1 MMKNSTQP
9 LLLSSGL
16 RKLLTLIFILLGAV
30 SGVNGQKYA
39 SGKLSFNTA
48 EEQLPTLFAFGI
60 GLSGRL
66 GTGNEN
72 DVNSPVAVNND
83 NDWKQVSAGGDYSLA
98 VKSDGSLWAWGNGN
112 SGRLG
117 TGNTDQQNHPV
128 KIGQAS
134 NWGQVSAGSAHS
146 LAIKTD
152 GTLWAWGSGNS
163 GRLGAGNDNDQD
175 RPVQVGEVSDWVQ
188 VIAGFS
194 HSLALKSNG
203 TLWAWGSGS
212 SGRLGTGNIQD
223 QYSPVQIGNSTNWT
237 QVSTSDNHSL
247 ALKADG
253 TLWAWGSGS
262 NGKLGTG
269 NTDSQHLPVQVGEA
283 ADWMQVSAGRWHSVA
298 LKSDGTL
305 WAWGTGNH
313 LGTGNSGNDE
323 YPDQHSPVQVGQASD
338 WRHVSAGQDHTLAIK
353 ADGTLWSWGHG
364 ADGALGTGNTI
375 DQHSP
380 VRIGDQIY
388 TYASAGGFHSL
399 ALRKEQL
406 SPDANG
412 IFYIRKGSIGN
423 GSSWENAASDLTEA
437 VNDSRA
443 GQQIWVAA
451 GEYQPSSGQSFSM
464 KEGVK
469 IYGGFPAT
477 GSPAINDRD
486 YASNVTTLKGN
497 NASVVYNNLNF
508 LTNAAILDGFT
519 ITGGSASEGGGIYNR
534 ASSPLMRNLVIKGN
548 SATSHGGGI
557 ALSGGSD
564 NFRLENSL
572 VTSNT
577 ASAPG
582 GGIYVLNSSS
592 PVIVNVTISG
602 NTAGSGGSGVTVE
615 RSNLTVHNSII
626 WSNSGTALNF
636 QGPGANGRADISYS
650 LVQGSGGSGSRWQS
664 TIGTDNGHNIDTDP
678 LFIDPANSNYT
689 FPTWSPV
696 VNAGNTALLN
706 NAPSLKDIS
715 GNARIVASVI
725 DLGAYENQQVQNASV
740 RYVRQGATGNGYS
753 WEDASGDL
761 QVMIN
766 SSGTNN
772 EIWVASGEYQP
783 ASGQSFSMKES
794 VKIYGGFPATGN
806 PTMNDRNYATNV
818 TILKG
823 NNASVVYNNFNFL
836 TNAAILD
843 GFTIT
848 GGHAGEGGGIY
859 NRVSSPLMR
868 NLIIK
873 DNTATSLGGA
883 VAAVEGSDHF
893 RLENSLFTGNT
904 ALGQGGGM
912 YVLNS
917 SSPTLLNVTI
927 SGNTAG
933 AGGSGVSVERSYLHI
948 QNSIVWGNTG
958 TAANFAGPVTASSG
972 AVYISYSLIQ
982 GSGGSGNGWQSTVG
996 TDNGNNLDVDPGFL
1010 DAPSDNYSIPTWSPA
1025 VNAGSNALLTDIET
1039 LKDLSG
1045 SPRVYGNSV
1054 DMGAFENQQVQDA
1067 PIRYVRQGA
1076 SGNGYSWSDA
1086 SGDLQAMI
1094 NSSTTDNQ
1102 VWVAAGEYQPASG
1115 QSFSMKEGVKIYGGF
1130 PATGSPAIN
1139 DRNYAT
1145 NVTTLKGNNAS
1156 VVYNNLNFL
1165 TNAAIL
1171 DGFTI
1176 TGGSASEGGGIYNR
1190 ASSPLMRNLVIKG
1203 NSATSH
1209 GGGIALS
1216 GGSDNFRLENSLVTS
1231 NTASA
1236 PGGGIYVLNSS
1247 SPVIVN
1253 VTISGNTAGSGGSGV
1268 TVERSNLTVHNSII
1282 WSNSGTA
1289 LNFQGPGANGRADI
1303 SYSLVQGSG
1312 GSGNW
1317 QTSVGSDNGHNLDTN
1332 PLFKDAGNN
1341 NYQIAVSSPAVNA
1354 GNSSLLNNAAAISDL
1369 AGEIRIYGV
1378 SIDMGAYEAGK
1389 EIFPVRY
1396 VRQNGGGN
1404 GGSWENASGDLQA
1417 MINAEGAEQVWVAA
1431 GEYKP
1436 ASGQSFS
1443 MKEGVKIYGGFS
1455 SAGTPAFTDRNWN
1468 QNVTTLKGNGKSVI
1482 VNDNNGLTKAALLD
1496 GFTITGG
1503 SAVTGGGMLNHLAY
1517 PLINHC
1523 VFRANNASVWGGGI
1537 YNDGPGMTTVV
1548 NSLFIQN
1555 TAQSGGAA
1563 FSYQNAKPRFTNVTL
1578 VNNTADQN
1586 GGALHNYEG
1595 AETELVNCIVWGNMQ
1610 STSSSQ
1616 LYTSGPGKTKAY
1628 FSVLEGGENA
1638 IIGDKETVQAISQ
1651 DPLFT
1656 DATNGN
1662 FTLQGCSPALNI
1674 GTGGV
1679 LNGFTTD
1686 LNGNSRFF
1694 DGIVDAGAYEYQ
1706 LASLTGADRLSTNGQ
1721 TTSVNI
1727 SAGQIYYI
1735 RAMGDVCRSVA
1746 VISSNGDA
1754 PVNGIVNVTT
1764 HIDNSVQTYNG
1775 SPYLQRYY
1783 DISPANSS
1791 TTATARVTL
1800 YFTQEEF
1807 SAYNTSLGHMELPSG
1822 PNENPGRL
1830 RVFQYHGLPK
1840 QGQTGP
1846 AAYQGTPT
1854 TITPELRWHYGLAR
1868 WEVSFDV
1875 KGFSGFFIGSA
1886 QAPLPVKLVSFEGIL
1901 TETHTVSLQW
1911 RVTEQVDMDQYSLEY
1926 SNNGKDFTAIGNI
1939 PASKTTESRYEFTDT
1954 QSHLNSIA
1962 YYRLRMSELDGS
1974 YAYSRIIGVKLPKE
1988 HSNILAYPIPAH
2000 DFVRIKGKDLTG
2012 TSLKLVNTQGV
2023 VLKLIQV
2030 TSDDHKI
2037 DISSLPAGV
2046 YLITTNA
2053 GQTMKI
2059 VKN

>member
-1 MMKNSTQP
+1 MMKNSTKP
-9 LLLSSGL
+9 LPWSNGL
-16 RKLLTLIFILLGAV
+16 RKLFTLIVILLVAV
-30 SGVNGQKYA
+30 SSINGQKHA

-48 EEQLPTLFAFGI
+48 EELRPILFAFGI
-60 GLSGRL
+60 GSYGRL

-72 DVNSPVAVNND
+72 DVNSLVAVNND

-117 TGNTDQQNHPV
+117 TGNTDLQNHPV

-134 NWGQVSAGSAHS
+134 NWDQVSAGSAHS

-194 HSLALKSNG
+194 HSFALKSNG

-212 SGRLGTGNIQD
+212 SGRLGTGNTD
-223 QYSPVQIGNSTNWT
+223 HQYSPVQIGSATNWT
-237 QVSTSDNHSL
+237 QISTSDNHSL
-247 ALKADG
+247 AIKADG

-283 ADWMQVSAGRWHSVA
+283 TDWVQVSAGRWHSVA

-313 LGTGNSGNDE
+313 LGTGNSGNDQ

-353 ADGTLWSWGHG
+353 ADGTLWSWGNG
-364 ADGALGTGNTI
+364 ADGALGIGNTI

-380 VRIGDQIY
+380 VQIGDQIY

-399 ALRKEQL
+399 ALRKKPL

-423 GSSWENAASDLTEA
+423 GSSWENAGSDLTEA

-451 GEYQPSSGQSFSM
+451 GEYQPASGQSFSM
-464 KEGVK
+464 QEGVK

-477 GSPAINDRD
+477 GSPAMKDRN
-486 YASNVTTLKGN
+486 YATNVTILKGN
-497 NASVVYNNLNF
+497 NASVVYNNFNF

-534 ASSPLMRNLVIKGN
+534 ASSPLMRNLVVKGN

-557 ALSGGSD
+557 ALSAGSD

-572 VTSNT
+572 VNSNT
-577 ASAPG
+577 ASAHG

-636 QGPGANGRADISYS
+636 QGPGAD
-650 LVQGSGGSGSRWQS
+650 
-664 TIGTDNGHNIDTDP
+664 
-678 LFIDPANSNYT
+678 
-689 FPTWSPV
+689 
-696 VNAGNTALLN
+696 
-706 NAPSLKDIS
+706 
-715 GNARIVASVI
+715 
-725 DLGAYENQQVQNASV
+725 
-740 RYVRQGATGNGYS
+740 
-753 WEDASGDL
+753 
-761 QVMIN
+761 
-766 SSGTNN
+766 
-772 EIWVASGEYQP
+772 
-783 ASGQSFSMKES
+783 
-794 VKIYGGFPATGN
+794 
-806 PTMNDRNYATNV
+806 
-818 TILKG
+818 
-823 NNASVVYNNFNFL
+823 
-836 TNAAILD
+836 
-843 GFTIT
+843 
-848 GGHAGEGGGIY
+848 
-859 NRVSSPLMR
+859 
-868 NLIIK
+868 
-873 DNTATSLGGA
+873 
-883 VAAVEGSDHF
+883 
-893 RLENSLFTGNT
+893 
-904 ALGQGGGM
+904 
-912 YVLNS
+912 
-917 SSPTLLNVTI
+917 
-927 SGNTAG
+927 
-933 AGGSGVSVERSYLHI
+933 
-948 QNSIVWGNTG
+948 
-958 TAANFAGPVTASSG
+958 
-972 AVYISYSLIQ
+972 
-982 GSGGSGNGWQSTVG
+982 
-996 TDNGNNLDVDPGFL
+996 
-1010 DAPSDNYSIPTWSPA
+1010 
-1025 VNAGSNALLTDIET
+1025 
-1039 LKDLSG
+1039 
-1045 SPRVYGNSV
+1045 
-1054 DMGAFENQQVQDA
+1054 
-1067 PIRYVRQGA
+1067 
-1076 SGNGYSWSDA
+1076 
-1086 SGDLQAMI
+1086 
-1094 NSSTTDNQ
+1094 
-1102 VWVAAGEYQPASG
+1102 
-1115 QSFSMKEGVKIYGGF
+1115 
-1130 PATGSPAIN
+1130 
-1139 DRNYAT
+1139 
-1145 NVTTLKGNNAS
+1145 
-1156 VVYNNLNFL
+1156 
-1165 TNAAIL
+1165 
-1171 DGFTI
+1171 
-1176 TGGSASEGGGIYNR
+1176 
-1190 ASSPLMRNLVIKG
+1190 
-1203 NSATSH
+1203 
-1209 GGGIALS
+1209 
-1216 GGSDNFRLENSLVTS
+1216 
-1231 NTASA
+1231 
-1236 PGGGIYVLNSS
+1236 
-1247 SPVIVN
+1247 
-1253 VTISGNTAGSGGSGV
+1253 
-1268 TVERSNLTVHNSII
+1268 
-1282 WSNSGTA
+1282 
-1289 LNFQGPGANGRADI
+1289 GRADI

-1354 GNSSLLNNAAAISDL
+1354 GNSSLLNDAVAISDL
-1369 AGEIRIYGV
+1369 AGEVRIYGV

-1389 EIFPVRY
+1389 EIFLVRY

-1455 SAGTPAFTDRNWN
+1455 SEGTPAFTDRNWN

-1482 VNDNNGLTKAALLD
+1482 VNDNNGLTNAALLD
-1496 GFTITGG
+1496 GFTIIGG
-1503 SAVTGGGMLNHLAY
+1503 SAVTGGGMLNHLSY
-1517 PLINHC
+1517 PLINRC
-1523 VFRANNASVWGGGI
+1523 IFKANNATVWGGGI
-1537 YNDGPGMTTVV
+1537 YNDGPGSTTIV

-1595 AETELVNCIVWGNMQ
+1595 AETELVNAIVWGNVQ

-1638 IIGDKETVQAISQ
+1638 IIGDKESVQVFSL
-1651 DPLFT
+1651 DPLFV
-1656 DATNGN
+1656 DPVNGN

-1706 LASLTGADRLSTNGQ
+1706 AASLTGADRLAVNGY
-1721 TTSVNI
+1721 TTSVDI
-1727 SAGQIYYI
+1727 SSGQIYDI
-1735 RAMGDVCRSVA
+1735 QAADDACRSVA
-1746 VISSNGDA
+1746 VISSEGDT
-1754 PVNGIVNVTT
+1754 PVSGIVHITT
-1764 HIDNSVQTYNG
+1764 HIDNTVQTYNG

-1783 DISPANSS
+1783 DMSPATNS

-1800 YFTQEEF
+1800 YFTQTEF
-1807 SAYNTSLGHMELPSG
+1807 SAYNTSLGRTELPSG
-1822 PNENPGRL
+1822 PNEDTGSL
-1830 RVFQYHGLPK
+1830 RVFQYHGSPK
-1840 QGQTGP
+1840 QDQTGP
-1846 AAYQGTPT
+1846 AAYQGTPA
-1854 TITPELRWHYGLAR
+1854 TIIPELRWHYGLAR

-1886 QAPLPVKLVSFEGIL
+1886 QAPLPVKLVSFDAIL
-1901 TETHTVSLQW
+1901 SETHTVLLQW
-1911 RVTEQVDMDQYSLEY
+1911 RVSEQVDMDHYSLEY
-1926 SNNGKDFTAIGNI
+1926 SNNGRDFTTIGNI
-1939 PASKTTESRYEFTDT
+1939 PASQTAESRYEFTDIQT
-1954 QSHLNSIA
+1954 HLNNIA
-1962 YYRLRMSELDGS
+1962 YYRLRMGEIDGS
-1974 YAYSRIIGVKLPKE
+1974 YAYSRIISVKIHKQ
-1988 HSNILAYPIPAH
+1988 HKDGIAYPIPAH
-2000 DFVRIKGKDLTG
+2000 DFVRIKSKDLTG
-2012 TSLKLVNTQGV
+2012 TSLKLVNSQGV
-2023 VLKLIQV
+2023 ILKLIQV
-2030 TSDDHKI
+2030 TSDDHEI
-2037 DISSLPAGV
+2037 DVSSLPAGV